1 MTEKILIVD
10 DEPEAIENCRRIL
23 TRYRYEC
30 VAEADAHRALA
41 AIERERPQVLLTDL
55 RMPGLDGI
63 GLLKAAK
70 RIDPTIKVVLLT
82 AYASI
87 QTAVASMRHGAFDY
101 LAKPFTGQ
109 QLRAVVRRALGEESD
124 DSSEPETLPVPQ
136 GQFGGKPAAGTHDG
150 MLIGN
155 SAATQAVRE
164 IIERVAATEATLLIA
179 GESGTGKEYVART
192 IHARSLRRAK
202 PFVPVDCAIG
212 DETAVD
218 VMLFGVEPATG
229 DGAAGVRPGLLE
241 SAHGGTLF
249 LDDVDGLSPRLQA
262 KVVRALKERRSRRV
276 GSSGFFDVD
285 VRVMAASDQDL
296 QLLCSQGKF
305 RSDLYGHLNVVP
317 VALIPLR
324 ERVEDIDPLADW
336 FVRTFFERKRGRRSL
351 PPDFTPRARALLRR
365 YVWRGNVRELRNVI
379 ERAAVL
385 ADGSSIDLAHL
396 PDRLWSSWLVP

>member
-124 DSSEPETLPVPQ
+124 DSSEPETLPVHQ
-136 GQFGGKPAAGTHDG
+136 GQAGGKPAAGTHDG
-150 MLIGN
+150 MPIGN

-192 IHARSLRRAK
+192 IH
-202 PFVPVDCAIG
+202 
-212 DETAVD
+212 
-218 VMLFGVEPATG
+218 
-229 DGAAGVRPGLLE
+229 
-241 SAHGGTLF
+241 
-249 LDDVDGLSPRLQA
+249 
-262 KVVRALKERRSRRV
+262 
-276 GSSGFFDVD
+276 
-285 VRVMAASDQDL
+285 
-296 QLLCSQGKF
+296 
-305 RSDLYGHLNVVP
+305 
-317 VALIPLR
+317 
-324 ERVEDIDPLADW
+324 
-336 FVRTFFERKRGRRSL
+336 
-351 PPDFTPRARALLRR
+351 
-365 YVWRGNVRELRNVI
+365 
-379 ERAAVL
+379 
-385 ADGSSIDLAHL
+385 
-396 PDRLWSSWLVP
+396 